1 MLRTSLRNRF
11 QASVTQ
17 DQQTTNLAK
26 QLAKS

>member
-1 MLRTSLRNRF
+1 
-11 QASVTQ
+11 VTQ